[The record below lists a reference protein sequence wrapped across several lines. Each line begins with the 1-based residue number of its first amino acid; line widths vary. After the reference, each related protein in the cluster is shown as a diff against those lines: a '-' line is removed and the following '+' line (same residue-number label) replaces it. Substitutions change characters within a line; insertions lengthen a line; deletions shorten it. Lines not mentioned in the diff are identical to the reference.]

1 MLFATATST
10 AIISSIM
17 IARGF
22 VGDLSDISNDS
33 SGNSARAFILGA
45 QIVFS
50 ISAIFGIGTMLA
62 TILVRNPEK
71 S

>member
-1 MLFATATST
+1 MD
-10 AIISSIM
+10 
-17 IARGF
+17 F
-22 VGDLSDISNDS
+22 VYKTGDISNDS

-62 TILVRNPEK
+62 TILVRKTEN